1 MNKTIMKKYY
11 EMQGKVILPEQKD
24 NDNLSLAATV
34 AANFISIGFPLT
46 TEQLRALAK
55 ADAEDIKDFY
65 EDNFA
70 MLSEVIGA
78 GKQPKPFYP
87 DFLKDVWKEV
97 MRNTLSTR
105 LFMVYPDCS

>member
-70 MLSEVIGA
+70 MRPGYLWFIRTAAGA
-78 GKQPKPFYP
+78 KRIYER
-87 DFLKDVWKEV
+87 KEV
-97 MRNTLSTR
+97 LSIHR
-105 LFMVYPDCS
+105 AAYEKSSYDWKPRRP

>member
-70 MLSEVIGA
+70 MRTAAGA
-78 GKQPKPFYP
+78 KRIYER
-87 DFLKDVWKEV
+87 KEV
-97 MRNTLSTR
+97 LSIHR
-105 LFMVYPDCS
+105 AAYEKSSYDWKPRRP